1 MKTGTRAMMLLGIIA
16 DDFTGAADI
25 AGFLVANGTSTTQI
39 IGVPPDDLDVEAEAV
54 VISLKS
60 RSCPASQAVA
70 DSRAALAWLRN
81 RNCRQFYLK
90 YCSTFDSTA
99 GGNIG
104 PVTDA
109 LLDDLDDDFTVICP
123 ALPVNQRTVYNGY
136 LFVNGVPLAESSMR
150 FHPINPMTDSS
161 LVRLMEAQA
170 AGTCGVVTWE
180 TVERGEWE
188 VRRALDEIRGAGRRY
203 AVLDT
208 LNTAHLD
215 VLGRAVGDLTFVTGG
230 SGLAA
235 GMARSWAETGQLARR
250 DPAETGQPTRRDSA
264 ETGQPARRDPADAG
278 RPTGR
283 EAVVLAGSCSEMTR
297 AQVSAYM
304 AAAPARALDVG
315 KCLDDPAY
323 PHEISEWVLSVRGG
337 RWAPI
342 VYATADPETLRDIQE
357 RFGPE
362 AGVAVEG
369 TLAALAQLLAGEGFD
384 RFIVAGGETA
394 GAVVQALGIT
404 AFHVG
409 PQISPG
415 VPWVRAVDGSYSF
428 ALKSGNFGQEQFFF
442 DCQEDIA

>member
-1 MKTGTRAMMLLGIIA
+1 
-16 DDFTGAADI
+16 
-25 AGFLVANGTSTTQI
+25 
-39 IGVPPDDLDVEAEAV
+39 
-54 VISLKS
+54 
-60 RSCPASQAVA
+60 
-70 DSRAALAWLRN
+70 
-81 RNCRQFYLK
+81 
-90 YCSTFDSTA
+90 
-99 GGNIG
+99 
-104 PVTDA
+104 
-109 LLDDLDDDFTVICP
+109 
-123 ALPVNQRTVYNGY
+123 
-136 LFVNGVPLAESSMR
+136 
-150 FHPINPMTDSS
+150 MTDSS

-170 AGTCGVVTWE
+170 AGTCGVVTWD
-180 TVERGEWE
+180 TIERGELE
-188 VRRALDEIRGAGRRY
+188 VRRALDEIRAAGRRY

-215 VLGRAVGDLTFVTGG
+215 VLGRAVGDLTLVTGG

-235 GMARSWAETGQLARR
+235 GMARSWAATGQPSRRHPAETEQLPPR
-250 DPAETGQPTRRDSA
+250 DPAETGRP
-264 ETGQPARRDPADAG
+264 PRRDPADAG

-283 EAVVLAGSCSEMTR
+283 KAVVLAGSCSEMTR
-297 AQVSAYM
+297 AQVSAYV

-369 TLAALAQLLAGEGFD
+369 TFAALAQLLAGEGFD

-394 GAVVQALGIT
+394 GAVVQALGT
-404 AFHVG
+404 TTFHVG

-415 VPWVRAVDGSYSF
+415 VPWVRAVDGSLSF
-428 ALKSGNFGQEQFFF
+428 ALKSGNFGHEQFFF
-442 DCQEDIA
+442 DCQEDIG